1 MPEVEPIVAREQA
14 QALHDEIQ
22 RLPVV
27 FRRPVVLCYIEGLTV
42 ERPRDSSGGPVARFA
57 AVWRRRTD
65 KLRRGLTRRGVVLS
79 AAATTSLLSQAR
91 EGGNLI
97 FPMRKHGPRRD
108 PIRGRKGRHRGRVGL
123 GNGSCPSGAEIHAA
137 HQAEIHRAKLPVRR
151 RGRHWC
157 RFLESLSRDEGR
169 TREKPEGRNTA
180 ARQDPRHTLKTR
192 SIRRRKPIAT
202 PNAPGRMTVAGRVL
216 DPDGKPVK
224 GAAIDLVTR
233 PRTPWVGASDEI
245 DQHALL
251 GQALSDGDGRFQLD
265 STRTASTTVFEMTA
279 IAAADGY
286 GFGWAE
292 LNPDAKQ
299 PAADIRLQPEHVVPV
314 RLVDLTGTSA
324 RGVEVTFLGVTRVS
338 DKAANNRIYVHPSP
352 SAPAQPLATASENRR
367 AGENHLPPDRPS
379 RNDRPPRH

>member
-1 MPEVEPIVAREQA
+1 MALAHQVLRSMLLTKLRFIALSCLFVGAVATGAGFWNHSLAMRDEPVKNPR
-14 QALHDEIQ
+14 DEI
-22 RLPVV
+22 P
-27 FRRPVVLCYIEGLTV
+27 P
-42 ERPRDSSGGPVARFA
+42 
-57 AVWRRRTD
+57 
-65 KLRRGLTRRGVVLS
+65 S
-79 AAATTSLLSQAR
+79 AARSTAHPQDQVDPTT
-91 EGGNLI
+91 
-97 FPMRKHGPRRD
+97 
-108 PIRGRKGRHRGRVGL
+108 
-123 GNGSCPSGAEIHAA
+123 
-137 HQAEIHRAKLPVRR
+137 
-151 RGRHWC
+151 
-157 RFLESLSRDEGR
+157 
-169 TREKPEGRNTA
+169 
-180 ARQDPRHTLKTR
+180 KTD
-192 SIRRRKPIAT
+192 SN

-299 PAADIRLQPEHVVPV
+299 PAADIRLQPEHVVRV
-314 RLVDLTGTSA
+314 RLVDLTGASA

-352 SAPAQPLATASENRR
+352 SAPARLATASENRR